1 MPITRSRDVFRA
13 ISDPTRRRIL
23 RIMSSRKE
31 GRISVSML
39 AKSFPSIT
47 EKALYHQLNHLHEC
61 GLVTRTWNA
70 RAKNDLK
77 YTLSAKKLKQVSTW
91 VETITRGKD

>member
-1 MPITRSRDVFRA
+1 
-13 ISDPTRRRIL
+13 
-23 RIMSSRKE
+23 
-31 GRISVSML
+31 
-39 AKSFPSIT
+39 
-47 EKALYHQLNHLHEC
+47 LNHLHEC

-91 VETITRGKD
+91 VETITRGND